1 MHSVTE
7 THRQG
12 RGKSVRDLTHQVAY
26 TAGMDTITDRAQA
39 LLQERLGSI
48 RDLEKYAQEASSA
61 RDALRAAESKL
72 ADAWTAA
79 TKAGW
84 TVDELRKLG
93 IEQPG
98 SRRGGRP
105 RTAASRRGSAT
116 KKRDAST
123 KKRDASTEREPA
135 QAATDPAAGDAESSA
150 Q

>member
-1 MHSVTE
+1 
-7 THRQG
+7 
-12 RGKSVRDLTHQVAY
+12 
-26 TAGMDTITDRAQA
+26 MDTITDRAQE
-39 LLQERLGSI
+39 LLQKRLGPI
-48 RDLEKYAQEASSA
+48 RDLDKYAQEASSA

-105 RTAASRRGSAT
+105 KKAAPRRPAASKKQDASAERPAPQTAATSAT
-116 KKRDAST
+116 D
-123 KKRDASTEREPA
+123 
-135 QAATDPAAGDAESSA
+135 GAESSA